1 MCAFHFG
8 QSMPLTENSFYQNH
22 SMIFSRSKFTS
33 FSINVSEKKKQIWFF
48 SFLFYYY
55 SWLNHVMHTNV
66 MVFIVLEMFASYRQ
80 YPARKPAVATLFV
93 FNVAYIVWLHVIKYM
108 SGKWVYPVL
117 DVLNLPQRIG
127 FLTFMCIFGM
137 SFYFIGEF
145 LNNKIW
151 PSEPPKHSKSGAKK
165 HK

>member
-1 MCAFHFG
+1 
-8 QSMPLTENSFYQNH
+8 
-22 SMIFSRSKFTS
+22 
-33 FSINVSEKKKQIWFF
+33 
-48 SFLFYYY
+48 
-55 SWLNHVMHTNV
+55 MHTNV
-66 MVFIVLEMFASYRQ
+66 MVFIILEMFAAYRK
-80 YPARKPAVATLFV
+80 YPARKQAVTALLV
-93 FNVAYIVWLHVIKYM
+93 FNIAYIVWVHVIKYM

-151 PSEPPKHSKSGAKK
+151 ASELKHSKSGAKK